1 MTQAFSF
8 NSLKKYVR
16 PKDFD
21 DDSLND
27 EDTLESKVRDA
38 VALAEDGFNFQT
50 SAKEI
55 VVNGKK
61 AFSTTSLDEKLV
73 LRKVVSNI
81 RNCFDLPFSHR
92 DKISSELC
100 CFIKE
105 GVKYRLYRLDI
116 TSFFESIS
124 LEVISSSL
132 SSVRGLSQQSKLI
145 ALDYLETFQA
155 QFNTKGVPRGVEI
168 SSTISELVLND
179 FDELVRQ
186 HKDVFYFA
194 RYVDD
199 IVIVSSTKEDRA
211 EFVDWIQSSLP
222 EGLYLNRK
230 KLEVV
235 DIEKLTGEHK
245 PDKVFEFLGYRYT
258 IKHPAGLKGYYRPL
272 TVDLSAKKVKEL
284 KTKIA
289 KTFHSFK
296 KTGDYRLL
304 NDRLAFMTSN
314 RDIITSRNSKIGTG
328 IYYSYKRIDP
338 AACLK
343 SDVDFFLRQNI
354 MSQSINLSAVQRD
367 DLRKLSFYRGFTKRI
382 HRNFSPLRL
391 LDIVQV
397 WK

>member
-16 PKDFD
+16 PQDFD

-27 EDTLESKVRDA
+27 EDILESRVRDA

-50 SAKEI
+50 SAKAI
-55 VVNGKK
+55 VVNGKQ

-81 RNCFDLPFSHR
+81 RSCFDLPFSHR

-132 SSVRGLSQQSKLI
+132 SSLRGLSQQSKLI

-155 QFNTKGVPRGVEI
+155 QFNTNGVPRGVEI

-179 FDELVRQ
+179 FDELVGQ
-186 HKDVFYFA
+186 HKDVFYYA

-211 EFVDWIQSSLP
+211 EFIDWIQSSLP
-222 EGLYLNRK
+222 EGLFLNRK
-230 KLEVV
+230 KLEVA
-235 DIEKLTGEHK
+235 DIEKLTMQPK
-245 PDKVFEFLGYRYT
+245 LDKVFEFLGYRYT
-258 IKHPAGLKGYYRPL
+258 IKHPAGLTGYRPI
-272 TVDLSAKKVKEL
+272 TVDLSANKVKEL

-289 KTFHSFK
+289 KSFHSFK

-338 AACLK
+338 TASLK

-367 DLRKLSFYRGFTKRI
+367 ELKKLSFYRGFTKRI